1 MLKSLTKQDDYDNT
15 CQLLNGKVIRKTL
28 TTVEAL
34 KLADSIKILAIPLM
48 TVLFSFLLYNL
59 FNHYA
64 VVHFLYF
71 SGLPLFLQLLLTPAE
86 PADIEENGNLSKRS
100 ATDRR
105 DAETAG
111 LRCLSV
117 SMKTVIRLSRY
128 SFACIRYSRLMEV
141 ATRRR

>member
-48 TVLFSFLLYNL
+48 TVLFLFLLYNL